1 MRNVPKLMLDSLA
14 TPWYYCEYIVIKVEC
29 PMKFGAHNQKLLLV
43 LGLLLA
49 VSLLGASVHHHE
61 GDEHCWYCT
70 TAAAAL
76 LPLVALALALP
87 YTGGHIGLGLHAPPN
102 GFYARPIQ
110 SRAPPTGY

>member
-1 MRNVPKLMLDSLA
+1 
-14 TPWYYCEYIVIKVEC
+14 
-29 PMKFGAHNQKLLLV
+29 MKFGAHSQKLLLV

-76 LPLVALALALP
+76 LPLMALALALP
-87 YTGGHIGLGLHAPPN
+87 AVGLLTVDDETLPN
-102 GFYARPIQ
+102 GPFAHVTQ
-110 SRAPPTGY
+110 SRAPPTGC

>member
-1 MRNVPKLMLDSLA
+1 
-14 TPWYYCEYIVIKVEC
+14 
-29 PMKFGAHNQKLLLV
+29 MKFGAHSQKLLLV

-76 LPLVALALALP
+76 LPLVALALQGPQLSGRVRAGDETMLP
-87 YTGGHIGLGLHAPPN
+87 WHVGRH
-102 GFYARPIQ
+102 IQ
-110 SRAPPTGY
+110 SRGPPVDG